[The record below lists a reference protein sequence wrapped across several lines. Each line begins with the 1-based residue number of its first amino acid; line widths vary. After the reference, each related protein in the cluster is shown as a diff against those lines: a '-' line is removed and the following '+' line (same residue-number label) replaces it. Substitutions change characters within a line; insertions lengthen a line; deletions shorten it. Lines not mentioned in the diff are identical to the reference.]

1 MPKDYYEILGVPRN
15 ATLEEIKSAYRK
27 LAMKYHPDRNPGDK
41 EAERKFREVQ
51 EAYEVLSDEKKRAQY
66 DRYGRVFDHAGA
78 EAGAGAGAGPFGGF
92 EFRWGPGGAT
102 IFGEGLDAGDLFEM
116 IFGSMPGRRTRR
128 ERVRRTVWPGGQD
141 IHQEIEVDFLTAAQG
156 GAVDLQL
163 DKPDTGPTTIRVNI
177 PAGIADGQ
185 TLRLRGQGIEGGDLY
200 LKVRIRPHPL
210 FRREGNDL
218 IVSVP
223 ISLQEAVLGGKVDVP
238 GLGETLTVTVP
249 PGVSSGQRL
258 RIRGHGLPIPG
269 TNQRGDL
276 YAELRIVLPKNL
288 DPESRKLIEE
298 FARRNPYNP
307 RSEWRP

>member
-1 MPKDYYEILGVPRN
+1 MPRDYYEILGVPRN

-41 EAERKFREVQ
+41 EAEAKFREVQ

-66 DRYGRVFDHAGA
+66 DRYGRVFEHAGA
-78 EAGAGAGAGPFGGF
+78 EAAAGAGPVGGY

-102 IFGEGLDAGDLFEM
+102 IFGEGLDTEDLFEM
-116 IFGSMPGRRTRR
+116 IFGAPPGRRGRR
-128 ERVRRTVWPGGQD
+128 PRARTVWPSGQD
-141 IHQEIEVDFLTAAQG
+141 IHQEIEVDFLTAARG
-156 GAVDLQL
+156 GSMDLRIEH
-163 DKPDTGPTTIRVNI
+163 PETGPTVVRVHI

-185 TLRLRGQGIEGGDLY
+185 SLRLRGQGIAGGDLY
-200 LKVRIRPHPL
+200 LKVRIRPHPF

-218 IVSVP
+218 IVTVP
-223 ISLQEAVLGGKVDVP
+223 ISVAEAVLGGKIEVP
-238 GLGETLTVTVP
+238 GLDETLAVTLP

-269 TNQRGDL
+269 TKQRSDL
-276 YAELRIVLPKNL
+276 YVELQIVLPKNL

-307 RSEWRP
+307 RANLRP

>member
-1 MPKDYYEILGVPRN
+1 MARDYYEILGVPRN

-66 DRYGRVFDHAGA
+66 DRYGRVFETAGA
-78 EAGAGAGAGPFGGF
+78 EAGAGPFRGY

-102 IFGEGLDAGDLFEM
+102 IFGEGLDTEDLFEM
-116 IFGSMPGRRTRR
+116 LFGAMPGRRERRR
-128 ERVRRTVWPGGQD
+128 ERVRRPAWPGGQD
-141 IHQEIEVDFLTAAQG
+141 VHQELEIDFLTAARG
-156 GAVDLQL
+156 GAIELRL
-163 DKPDTGPTTIRVNI
+163 EKPDTGPTTIRVNI
-177 PAGIADGQ
+177 PPGINDGQ
-185 TLRLRGQGIEGGDLY
+185 TLRLRGQGIDGGDLY

-210 FRREGNDL
+210 LRREGHDL
-218 IVSVP
+218 IVPVP
-223 ISLQEAVLGGKVDVP
+223 ISLQEAVFGGKIDVP
-238 GLGETLTVTVP
+238 GLDETLTVTVP

-276 YAELRIVLPKNL
+276 YAELRIVLPKTL
-288 DPESRKLIEE
+288 DEESRRLLEE

-307 RSEWRP
+307 RADLRW